1 MQKNA
6 QKQPRRAD
14 IADEFKWQLD
24 SLFSSQEAWEEE
36 FNAIND
42 IVSEIQSFQ
51 GRLMQD
57 AQTLRTALQLSDEI
71 GERLGRVYAYAR
83 LNMDTETTN
92 ETYQALHG
100 RALDLATRAQ
110 TASSFMTPEILAAD
124 EATIDEF
131 LRQDEQ
137 LQLYKHALAEIMRKK
152 AHVLSTEEESLL
164 AQTSEIGRAPQTVF
178 NMLNDADMKFPT
190 IRDEEGNEVELTHGR
205 FIRFMKSHDRRVRR
219 DAFKALYSTYDKQK
233 NTLGALLN
241 ASVKKDVFYTRVR
254 RYESALQQSLYND
267 NIPVTVYDNLTETVR
282 KNLPLMHRYIK
293 LRKRALQ
300 LDSLHMYD
308 LYAPIVQDVTL
319 EIPFSEAKQRVVESL
334 QPLGSEYTA
343 KLEEGMESGW
353 LDVYESEGKTSG
365 AYSFGVYG
373 HHPFVLLNHQDNL
386 DSMFTLAHEMGHAMH
401 SFYSNATQPYV
412 YANYTIFLAEV
423 ASTLNESLLMNYM
436 LETTDDRAQRMY
448 IINYYLDQFRT
459 IVFRQT
465 MFAEFERWTHEAAE
479 RGETLTPA
487 ALNDTYR
494 QLNEDYHGADMVVD
508 EEIYLEWA
516 RVPHFYRA
524 FYVYKYATGFSAATA
539 LSQQILNE
547 GRPAVDRYLQ
557 FLRSGSSD
565 YSLNLLKDAGVDM
578 TTPEPVQ
585 AAMNVFASLLD
596 EMEQLID

>member
-1 MQKNA
+1 
-6 QKQPRRAD
+6 
-14 IADEFKWQLD
+14 
-24 SLFSSQEAWEEE
+24 
-36 FNAIND
+36 
-42 IVSEIQSFQ
+42 
-51 GRLMQD
+51 
-57 AQTLRTALQLSDEI
+57 
-71 GERLGRVYAYAR
+71 
-83 LNMDTETTN
+83 
-92 ETYQALHG
+92 
-100 RALDLATRAQ
+100 
-110 TASSFMTPEILAAD
+110 MTPEILAAD

-459 IVFRQT
+459 I
-465 MFAEFERWTHEAAE
+465 
-479 RGETLTPA
+479 
-487 ALNDTYR
+487 
-494 QLNEDYHGADMVVD
+494 
-508 EEIYLEWA
+508 
-516 RVPHFYRA
+516 
-524 FYVYKYATGFSAATA
+524 
-539 LSQQILNE
+539 
-547 GRPAVDRYLQ
+547 
-557 FLRSGSSD
+557 
-565 YSLNLLKDAGVDM
+565 
-578 TTPEPVQ
+578 
-585 AAMNVFASLLD
+585 
-596 EMEQLID
+596 